1 MMDSKPVTK
10 RKPNRFFDINEKIR
24 ANPEIIMDVKEPFKI
39 TYQLMHDGS
48 ITPDEKISL
57 DSIIRTLYNEI
68 RILNESR
75 MVTVNFTGS
84 DNIEIIKQKGSDPES
99 LATDPKANA
108 SE

>member
-1 MMDSKPVTK
+1 MIDSKPITK
-10 RKPNRFFDINEKIR
+10 IKPNRFFEINEKIR
-24 ANPEIIMDVKEPFKI
+24 SNPKIIMDVKEPFKI

-75 MVTVNFTGS
+75 MVTVNFT
-84 DNIEIIKQKGSDPES
+84 ES
-99 LATDPKANA
+99 ETCKNA
-108 SE
+108 SK